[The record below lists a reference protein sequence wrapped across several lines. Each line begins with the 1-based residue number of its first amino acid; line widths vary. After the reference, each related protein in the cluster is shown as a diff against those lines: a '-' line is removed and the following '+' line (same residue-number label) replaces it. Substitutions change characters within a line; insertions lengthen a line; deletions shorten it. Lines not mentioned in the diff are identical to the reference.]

1 MDENRKHYIIHP
13 NCFAEKI
20 RDEKFARLVAVY
32 KNLRGE
38 HIELLR
44 QKAETDK
51 KLKETVQKCRDSEQ
65 VAAELHSKIGSM
77 ELEFVNDQEKLQ
89 QMSSGVQEELESLR
103 RDKELFH
110 METEVLKKSAEDA
123 VCDRNLAFTE
133 LETAKREQIGLN
145 ERLADTTYTLS
156 QVQNHLENGK
166 VIVYYLL
173 CLLFILN
180 FQKKVELATFK
191 LI

>member
-1 MDENRKHYIIHP
+1 MRRKHSSS
-13 NCFAEKI
+13 NLTTLNGFAEKV
-20 RDEKFARLVAVY
+20 RDEKFAKLVTVY
-32 KNLRGE
+32 KNLRSE

-65 VAAELHSKIGSM
+65 CKTELQGKISSM
-77 ELEFVNDQEKLQ
+77 ELELVNDQEKLQ
-89 QMSSGVQEELESLR
+89 LMSSGVQEELENLR

-123 VCDRNLAFTE
+123 VCDKNLAFTE
-133 LETAKREQIGLN
+133 LETAKREQMGLN
-145 ERLADTTYTLS
+145 ERLTDTTNTLS

-166 VIVYYLL
+166 
-173 CLLFILN
+173 FIIHY
-180 FQKKVELATFK
+180 FF
-191 LI
+191 